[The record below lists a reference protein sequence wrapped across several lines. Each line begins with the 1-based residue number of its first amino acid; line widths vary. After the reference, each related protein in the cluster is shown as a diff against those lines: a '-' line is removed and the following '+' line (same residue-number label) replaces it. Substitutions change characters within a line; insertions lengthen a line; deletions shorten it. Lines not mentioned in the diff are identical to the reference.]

1 MKIYAVDIGG
11 TSIKSG
17 WVEDGQVAQTEETET
32 PARAGGEAVMA
43 AVASILEAH
52 PGFVRI
58 GVSTAGQVDSRTG
71 TIRFAN
77 ENIPHYTGMR
87 VKERLEKRF
96 GVPVAVE
103 NDVNSAAIGEA
114 HYGAGLGCKNFLC
127 LTYGTGVGGA
137 IFIDGR
143 LYPGSSDS
151 AGEFGHLITHGGGE
165 LCGCGGRGCYER
177 YASASALVRRAM
189 RLDASLNSGRVIF
202 QHMEDHAVRR
212 IVDDWIQEI
221 VIGLVSLV
229 HIFNPERVLLGG
241 GIMSQPYILDSVR
254 RYLYDR
260 VMPSY
265 RNVEIYQAQL
275 HNSAGLLGA
284 AWLAAQLPG

>member
-17 WVEDGQVAQTEETET
+17 WVEDGQVTQAEETET
-32 PARAGGEAVMA
+32 PARAGGEAVMD

-52 PGFVRI
+52 PGFARI
-58 GVSTAGQVDSRTG
+58 GVSTAGQVDSSAG
-71 TIRFAN
+71 VIRFAN

-114 HYGAGLGCKNFLC
+114 HYGAGRGCANFLC

-143 LYPGSSDS
+143 LYTGSSNS
-151 AGEFGHLITHGGGE
+151 AGEFGHLIIHEGGA
-165 LCGCGGRGCYER
+165 LCGCGGRGCYEC
-177 YASASALVRRAM
+177 YASVSALVHRAM
-189 RLDASLNSGRVIF
+189 QLDTSLNSGRAIF
-202 QHMEDHAVRR
+202 QHMEDSAVRR
-212 IVDDWIQEI
+212 ILDDWIQE
-221 VIGLVSLV
+221 VVTGLVSLV
-229 HIFNPERVLLGG
+229 HIFNPERILLGG
-241 GIMSQPYILDSVR
+241 GIMSQTYILDSIR
-254 RYLYDR
+254 KYLYNK

-265 RNVEIYQAQL
+265 RNVQICQAQL

-284 AWLAAQLPG
+284 AWLAAHLPG